1 MGKHEIIGIKRG
13 NRTMSVTPYEFRNQ
27 YSKRV
32 VMIDNS
38 LRFGRYRMA
47 VWQFIHSSQ
56 HFQKVY
62 IKPYHQS

>member
-1 MGKHEIIGIKRG
+1 MGGYEIIGIKKG

-32 VMIDNS
+32 VMLDEY
-38 LRFGRYRMA
+38 LRFGRCRMA
-47 VWQFIHSSQ
+47 VWQSIHSSQ

>member
-1 MGKHEIIGIKRG
+1 MGGHEIIDIKKG

-38 LRFGRYRMA
+38 LRFVRYRMA
-47 VWQFIHSSQ
+47 VWQSIHSSQ

-62 IKPYHQS
+62 MKPYNQS

>member
-1 MGKHEIIGIKRG
+1 
-13 NRTMSVTPYEFRNQ
+13 MSVTPYEFRNQ

-32 VMIDNS
+32 VMIDDY
-38 LRFGRYRMA
+38 LRFGRCRMA

-62 IKPYHQS
+62 IKPHHQP

>member
-1 MGKHEIIGIKRG
+1 MGGHEIIGIKKG

-32 VMIDNS
+32 IMLDNS

-47 VWQFIHSSQ
+47 V
-56 HFQKVY
+56 
-62 IKPYHQS
+62 

>member
-1 MGKHEIIGIKRG
+1 MGRHEIIGIKKG

-32 VMIDNS
+32 VMIDDS
-38 LRFGRYRMA
+38 LRFVRCRMA
-47 VWQFIHSSQ
+47 VWQSIHSSQ